1 MKENNVDLL
10 NTSKIFDAKIRI
22 QMVASL
28 YVDDLTYNQLKQ
40 ICKCSDG
47 NMTTHTK
54 KLIDEKFVTVKKRFL
69 NNKPLTTY
77 HLTKKGKE
85 EFTNYVNTLQTF
97 IKGE

>member
-1 MKENNVDLL
+1 MKTKDCNLL

-22 QMVASL
+22 QMIASL
-28 YVDDLTYNQLKQ
+28 YVDDLTYKQLKQ
-40 ICKCSDG
+40 ICRCSDG

-54 KLIDEKFVTVKKRFL
+54 KLIEEEFVTVKKEFQ

-77 HLTKKGKE
+77 HLTKKGKK
-85 EFTNYVNTLQTF
+85 EFLNYVDTLEKF

>member
-1 MKENNVDLL
+1 MNLL
-10 NTSKIFDAKIRI
+10 TTSKIFDSKIRI
-22 QMVASL
+22 QMIASL
-28 YVDDLTYNQLKQ
+28 YIDDLTYSQLKL

-54 KLIDEKFVTVKKRFL
+54 KLIEEKFITVKKQFV

-77 HLTKKGKE
+77 HITGKGKE
-85 EFTNYVNTLQTF
+85 EFTNYVNTLQQF